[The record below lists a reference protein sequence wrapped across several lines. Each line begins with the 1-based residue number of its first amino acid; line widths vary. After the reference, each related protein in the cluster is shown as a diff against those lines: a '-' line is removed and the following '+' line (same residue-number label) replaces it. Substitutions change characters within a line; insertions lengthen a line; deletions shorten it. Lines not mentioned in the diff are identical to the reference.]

1 MTEPFQ
7 YGDLHAGEA
16 GMLTARLRAFGIED
30 VFKLMILA
38 EKMGWITRPCLPRRP
53 WQRGPVSLHL
63 LPVLPHCAVPMSD
76 LDLRKDAPIAPEIS
90 GSIPL

>member
-7 YGDLHAGEA
+7 YGEIHAGEA
-16 GMLTARLRAFGIED
+16 QMLSARLLAWGISD
-30 VFKLMILA
+30 VHALMDLA
-38 EKMGWITRPCLPRRP
+38 EKLGWITRPCLPRRP